1 MRYQLSLFLS
11 SYTGGLNQATAR
23 ELQETADAGGQ
34 NAPDPPTKCLR
45 SVRKCFLAV
54 WKMFPYCL
62 KMYFFL
68 VWKCFYCHLDKYFL
82 QFGRIFFSVWKNI
95 LFTLG
100 EYCFQFGGILFSV
113 WKDIL
118 WQFGGIFLSVWKNI
132 LFQFGGEETG
142 TFRKAPP
149 ALIAF
154 ATVPA
159 FTRLPYHCFK
169 GEFNID

>member
-95 LFTLG
+95 LFSLG
-100 EYCFQFGGILFSV
+100 EYSFQFGRILFSV
-113 WKDIL
+113 WRDIVFSLEEYSFAVWRDIL
-118 WQFGGIFLSVWKNI
+118 ISLEEYSFSVWR
-132 LFQFGGEETG
+132 GGDWSFPKG
-142 TFRKAPP
+142 TSCTDC
-149 ALIAF
+149 LC
-154 ATVPA
+154 
-159 FTRLPYHCFK
+159 HCASLH
-169 GEFNID
+169 

>member
-34 NAPDPPTKCLR
+34 HAPHPTTKCLR

-54 WKMFPYCL
+54 WKMFLYCL
-62 KMYFFL
+62 KKKKILL
-68 VWKCFYCHLDKYFL
+68 VWKGFSFHLEKYFL
-82 QFGRIFFSVWKNI
+82 QFGRMLFSVWRDI
-95 LFTLG
+95 LFSLE
-100 EYCFQFGGILFSV
+100 EYCFQFG
-113 WKDIL
+113 
-118 WQFGGIFLSVWKNI
+118 
-132 LFQFGGEETG
+132 EEENG
-142 TFRKAPP
+142 AFRKAPP

-169 GEFNID
+169 RRVLI